1 MTLHVVL
8 FTPRPDLT
16 DAERRTFGE
25 ALDLALTSIPSVRSY
40 RVGHRVRTG
49 AAYDALPGDYEYCA
63 VIEFDDLAGLQG
75 YLEHPAHAGL
85 GRLFYT
91 TSGAA
96 LAADYEAVDT
106 SPASALARWRTV

>member
-8 FTPRPDLT
+8 FTPRPDVT
-16 DAERRTFGE
+16 DAERHTFGE

-49 AAYDALPGDYEYCA
+49 AAYDALPGDYEDRA
-63 VIEFDDLAGLQG
+63 LIEFDDLAGLRG
-75 YLEHPAHAGL
+75 YLEHPAHAEL

-96 LAADYEAVDT
+96 LAADYEAVDA
-106 SPASALARWRTV
+106 SPASALARWRAV